1 VAQVTPCARLF
12 LQVEAESP
20 AAAADKT
27 SVVDAK
33 KNLDADQVTNKY
45 GLEAGLWNA
54 WRNKGSG
61 VTAKELL
68 KRYGAAYLITSI
80 SFALVSFALCY
91 LAVDQGIDVV
101 NLLARVN
108 ISVAADSAG
117 EKAGTLA
124 IAYAAHK
131 ALSPVRFPPTVALT
145 PVVANWLSKKMP
157 DRPDDSQDKGLP
169 GKSQ

>member
-1 VAQVTPCARLF
+1 VT
-12 LQVEAESP
+12 
-20 AAAADKT
+20 T
-27 SVVDAK
+27 
-33 KNLDADQVTNKY
+33 KY

-54 WRNKGSG
+54 WRNKGGG

-91 LAVDQGIDVV
+91 LAVDQGIDVT

-108 ISVAADSAG
+108 VSVAADSAG

-157 DRPDDSQDKGLP
+157 DHPDDSQDGGSP
-169 GKSQ
+169 GSSR